1 MPRYELTVDVQYV
14 YEVEADSPELAEL
27 SAAAYDRDITGKTA
41 TIFGVEVAETEGW
54 Q

>member
-27 SAAAYDRDITGKTA
+27 SAAAYDSDRVEGKTA
-41 TIFGVEVAETEGW
+41 TIVGVEVADME
-54 Q
+54 